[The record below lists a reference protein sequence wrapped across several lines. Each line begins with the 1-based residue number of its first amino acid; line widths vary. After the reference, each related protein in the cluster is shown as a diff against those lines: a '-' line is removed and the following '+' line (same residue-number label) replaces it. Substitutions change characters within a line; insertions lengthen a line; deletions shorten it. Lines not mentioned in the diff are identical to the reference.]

1 MTLIVLILNVMAHLM
16 IYCDQ
21 ENSASD
27 SNNTNNHPDDSSC
40 DSTYFSCDLND
51 NNSDGSNSTSD
62 YHSSSNL

>member
-1 MTLIVLILNVMAHLM
+1 MALLALLLNVIVCLM
-16 IYCDQ
+16 IYCDP

-51 NNSDGSNSTSD
+51 NNSDCCKSTSD

>member
-1 MTLIVLILNVMAHLM
+1 MTLMALIMNVMVNLV
-16 IYCDQ
+16 IYCDP

-40 DSTYFSCDLND
+40 DSTYSSCDLND
-51 NNSDGSNSTSD
+51 NNSDCSKSMSD